1 MNSNLSASM
10 ASPIPH
16 TATSPATQT
25 QENVSSPSAP
35 ATLTWLQPLALVH
48 NPQTWTYFLPTGHQ
62 FPVSVTGVISA
73 VTKTPTDLE
82 RINQYRHDWEPRGL
96 ACHSALETFLR
107 TQKTPITGE
116 GTPYEDWIRP
126 LLRHKLWSSCEPV
139 ASELPL
145 YDTRRNVAG
154 TTDAVLQLKN
164 GTYAVL
170 DLKTQSKATSSPYD
184 TKPQLGAYLAMLNEH
199 YPTLYVSTCLT
210 LWARPN
216 KTVLQS
222 HDPDACWAA
231 WDDVFSKYEMLH
243 REF

>member
-1 MNSNLSASM
+1 M
-10 ASPIPH
+10 ASRTH
-16 TATSPATQT
+16 RTATSPATLT

-35 ATLTWLQPLALVH
+35 ETSTWLQPLALTH
-48 NPQTWTYFLPTGHQ
+48 NPATWTYSLPTGHQ

-73 VTKTPTDLE
+73 MTKTPTDLE

-96 ACHSALETFLR
+96 ACHSALENFLK
-107 TQKTPITGE
+107 TQKTQTLTGE

-126 LLRHKLWSSCEPV
+126 LLRHKLWNSCEPV

-154 TTDAVLQLKN
+154 TTDAVVKFAD

-170 DLKTQSKATSSPYD
+170 DLKSQSKTTSSPYD

-199 YPTLYVSTCLT
+199 YPSIYVSKCLT

-222 HDPDACWAA
+222 HDPDACWSA
-231 WDDVFSKYEMLH
+231 WDEIFSRYELTH
-243 REF
+243 RTF